1 MLNSYFFNIING
13 VTAVM
18 SGHSRVDSEENDL
31 KQIISQQRRHLHKLQ
46 EQQATF
52 GLHTPPYILL
62 QIEDLESE
70 IKALQAELEALANH
84 KNGQPGW
91 QALVIDADYHWREII
106 ATEINTLGGAAI
118 QTQIIPA
125 AVEDEV
131 IKNCAVAI
139 VGAIESTE
147 SNSTTDWIQQ
157 LIQLGCQVPI
167 ILLTNWDNRDIAI
180 SVRHALRNHSND
192 VTITTIFKENF
203 DGYWFSQVIQHILLA
218 H

>member
-1 MLNSYFFNIING
+1 MVVG
-13 VTAVM
+13 R
-18 SGHSRVDSEENDL
+18 GQVDSGENDL
-31 KQIISQQRRHLHKLQ
+31 KQIISQKRRHLHKLQ
-46 EQQATF
+46 EQQAAF

-62 QIEDLESE
+62 QIEDLETE
-70 IKALQAELEALANH
+70 LEALQAELEALAN
-84 KNGQPGW
+84 KANGQPGW
-91 QALVIDADYHWREII
+91 QALVIDADHHWREII

-118 QTQIIPA
+118 QAQIIPA
-125 AVEDEV
+125 AAEDQV

-139 VGAIESTE
+139 VGAVESAE
-147 SNSTTDWIQQ
+147 SGSATDWIQQ
-157 LIQLGCQVPI
+157 VIQLGRQVPI

-203 DGYWFSQVIQHILLA
+203 DGHWFSQVIQHILLA

>member
-1 MLNSYFFNIING
+1 MVVG
-13 VTAVM
+13 R
-18 SGHSRVDSEENDL
+18 GQVDSEENDL
-31 KQIISQQRRHLHKLQ
+31 KQIISQKRRHLHKLQ
-46 EQQATF
+46 EQQAAF

-62 QIEDLESE
+62 QIEDLETE
-70 IKALQAELEALANH
+70 LEALQAELEALANH

-91 QALVIDADYHWREII
+91 QALVIDTDHHWREII

-125 AVEDEV
+125 AAEDAI

-139 VGAIESTE
+139 VGAVEPTE
-147 SNSTTDWIQQ
+147 SSSTIDWIQQ
-157 LIQLGCQVPI
+157 LIQLGRQVPI

-203 DGYWFSQVIQHILLA
+203 DGHWFSQVVQHILLA